1 MTPTILYA
9 RLGNTTEL
17 KCSVHYRG
25 YAWSSINIAQQNKS
39 GSFLLLNVSSNGNVE
54 SKTTRIN
61 GSVTKD
67 DDYINVTVSF
77 DASPGSGVCELN
89 QTYSCDIQ
97 LIDSSIGT
105 IAANSTLILE
115 SKYTLHWLNLKWR
128 YNLLFDIM
136 SFVWRDVQQM
146 IRMFFYIV
154 FVRTKIS
161 FDHEHALHKDVWQFQ
176 FQWQTCRY
184 TYNLSINMVCR
195 TGLIVQQTQ

>member
-1 MTPTILYA
+1 MTPTVLYA
-9 RLGNTTEL
+9 SLGNTTEL

-77 DASPGSGVCELN
+77 DASPGSGVCDLN

-115 SKYTLHWLNLKWR
+115 SRYTLHWLNLKWR
-128 YNLLFDIM
+128 CSLLFDIM

-146 IRMFFYIV
+146 IRMFFFLV

-161 FDHEHALHKDVWQFQ
+161 LDHEMLYIKMFDNFSSSDRRADTPTTWV
-176 FQWQTCRY
+176 
-184 TYNLSINMVCR
+184 SIWFV
-195 TGLIVQQTQ
+195 GLD

>member
-54 SKTTRIN
+54 SETTRIS

-115 SKYTLHWLNLKWR
+115 SKYTLHWLNLEWR

-146 IRMFFYIV
+146 IRMLFFMV

-161 FDHEHALHKDVWQFQ
+161 LDHEMLYIKMFDNFSSSDRRADTPTTWV
-176 FQWQTCRY
+176 
-184 TYNLSINMVCR
+184 SIWFV
-195 TGLIVQQTQ
+195 GLD

>member
-1 MTPTILYA
+1 MTPTVLYA
-9 RLGNTTEL
+9 SLGNTTEL

-115 SKYTLHWLNLKWR
+115 SKYTLHWLNLEWR

-161 FDHEHALHKDVWQFQ
+161 LDHEMLYIKMFDNFSSSDRRADTPTTWV
-176 FQWQTCRY
+176 
-184 TYNLSINMVCR
+184 SIWFV
-195 TGLIVQQTQ
+195 GLD

>member
-1 MTPTILYA
+1 MTPTVLYA
-9 RLGNTTEL
+9 SLGNTTEL

-77 DASPGSGVCELN
+77 DASPGLGVCDLN

-115 SKYTLHWLNLKWR
+115 SRYTLHWLNLKWR
-128 YNLLFDIM
+128 YSLLFDIM

-146 IRMFFYIV
+146 IRMFFFMV

-161 FDHEHALHKDVWQFQ
+161 LDHEMLYIKMFDNFSSSDRRADTPSTWV
-176 FQWQTCRY
+176 
-184 TYNLSINMVCR
+184 SIWFV
-195 TGLIVQQTQ
+195 GLD

>member
-1 MTPTILYA
+1 MTPTVLYA
-9 RLGNTTEL
+9 SLGNTTEL

-77 DASPGSGVCELN
+77 DASPGSGVCDLN

-115 SKYTLHWLNLKWR
+115 SRYTLHWLNLEWR

-146 IRMFFYIV
+146 IRMFFFLV

-161 FDHEHALHKDVWQFQ
+161 LDHEMLYIKMFDNFSSSDRRADTPTTWV
-176 FQWQTCRY
+176 
-184 TYNLSINMVCR
+184 SIWFV
-195 TGLIVQQTQ
+195 GLD

>member
-1 MTPTILYA
+1 MHAQHSSVVFFSLFFFFNVFTCILVCWDEMIFFALLFIQKCLSFLCISVIVEMTPTVLYA

-39 GSFLLLNVSSNGNVE
+39 GSFLLLNVSSDGNVE

-77 DASPGSGVCELN
+77 DVSPGSGVCELN

-115 SKYTLHWLNLKWR
+115 SKYTLYCLNLK
-128 YNLLFDIM
+128 
-136 SFVWRDVQQM
+136 
-146 IRMFFYIV
+146 
-154 FVRTKIS
+154 
-161 FDHEHALHKDVWQFQ
+161 
-176 FQWQTCRY
+176 
-184 TYNLSINMVCR
+184 
-195 TGLIVQQTQ
+195 

>member
-1 MTPTILYA
+1 MTPTVLYA
-9 RLGNTTEL
+9 SLGNTTEL
-17 KCSVHYRG
+17 RCSVHYRG

-77 DASPGSGVCELN
+77 DASPGSGVCDLN

-115 SKYTLHWLNLKWR
+115 SKYTLHWLNLEWR

-146 IRMFFYIV
+146 IRMFFFLV

-161 FDHEHALHKDVWQFQ
+161 LDHEMLYIKMFDNFSSSDRRADTPTTWV
-176 FQWQTCRY
+176 
-184 TYNLSINMVCR
+184 SIWFV
-195 TGLIVQQTQ
+195 GLD